1 MPEEI
6 EMNAAPAQGMVLQV
20 EESRM
25 DTSPRQSLIRQVTR
39 RIDHGLAVLEKQLLA
54 WSVILMAV
62 NTLGNVAA
70 RVGFNSSLFFSEEL
84 NQFLIVLITFV
95 GTSAAARQG
104 RHIRMSALT
113 DMLPL
118 ERRRMA
124 LAVIQAVTAIV
135 LAMLS
140 WYATTYILRTQ
151 ALGRVTPAM
160 QFPMW
165 ITLLWIPLGLGIAP
179 LPCGLAAGINV
190 RRRGKGHRAPTGG
203 EHDDVDMPT
212 I

>member
-1 MPEEI
+1 MEE
-6 EMNAAPAQGMVLQV
+6 APKQGLILQI
-20 EESRM
+20 
-25 DTSPRQSLIRQVTR
+25 LR

-54 WSVILMAV
+54 WAIILMAV
-62 NTLGNVAA
+62 NTLGNVVA

-104 RHIRMSALT
+104 RHIRMSAFT
-113 DMLPL
+113 DMLPV
-118 ERRRMA
+118 EHRRWA
-124 LAVIQAVTAIV
+124 LATIQAITAVV
-135 LAMLS
+135 LALLA

-151 ALGRVTPAM
+151 AMGRVTPAL

-165 ITLLWIPLGLGIAP
+165 ITLLWIPLGLAIATLQFWLTALVNMRTPGSVHVAPGI
-179 LPCGLAAGINV
+179 
-190 RRRGKGHRAPTGG
+190 R
-203 EHDDVDMPT
+203 EHDEIDMPT

>member
-1 MPEEI
+1 MDE
-6 EMNAAPAQGMVLQV
+6 APKQGLILQI
-20 EESRM
+20 
-25 DTSPRQSLIRQVTR
+25 LR

-54 WSVILMAV
+54 WAIILMAV
-62 NTLGNVAA
+62 NTLGNVVA

-104 RHIRMSALT
+104 RHIRMSAFT
-113 DMLPL
+113 DMLPV
-118 ERRRMA
+118 EYRRWA
-124 LAVIQAVTAIV
+124 LAAIQAFTAVV
-135 LAMLS
+135 LALLA

-151 ALGRVTPAM
+151 AMGRVTPAL

-165 ITLLWIPLGLGIAP
+165 ITLLWIPLGLAIATLQFWLTALVNMRTPGSVHVAPGI
-179 LPCGLAAGINV
+179 
-190 RRRGKGHRAPTGG
+190 R
-203 EHDDVDMPT
+203 EHDEIDMPT

>member
-1 MPEEI
+1 MDK
-6 EMNAAPAQGMVLQV
+6 APSQGLILQTL
-20 EESRM
+20 RC
-25 DTSPRQSLIRQVTR
+25 
-39 RIDHGLAVLEKQLLA
+39 IDQGLAVLEKQLLA
-54 WSVILMAV
+54 WAIILMAV

-70 RVGFNSSLFFSEEL
+70 RIGFNSSLFFSEEL

-118 ERRRMA
+118 EHRRRA
-124 LAVIQAVTAIV
+124 LATIQALTAIV
-135 LAMLS
+135 LATLA

-151 ALGRVTPAM
+151 AMGRVTPAL

-165 ITLLWIPLGLGIAP
+165 ITLLWIPLGLSIAT
-179 LPCGLAAGINV
+179 LQFGLTALVNLRTPGSVHVAPRV
-190 RRRGKGHRAPTGG
+190 R
-203 EHDDVDMPT
+203 EHDEVDMPS

>member
-1 MPEEI
+1 
-6 EMNAAPAQGMVLQV
+6 MNAAPAQGLILQV
-20 EESRM
+20 EEFHM
-25 DTSPRQSLIRQVTR
+25 DTPPRQSLIPQVTR
-39 RIDHGLAVLEKQLLA
+39 RIDHGLAILEKQLLA
-54 WSVILMAV
+54 WSIILMAL
-62 NTLGNVAA
+62 NTLGNVVA
-70 RVGFNSSLFFSEEL
+70 RVGFNGSLFFSEEL

-113 DMLPL
+113 DMLPV
-118 ERRRMA
+118 EHRRRA
-124 LAVIQAVTAIV
+124 LAAIQAVTAVV
-135 LAMLS
+135 LAMLA

-165 ITLLWIPLGLGIAP
+165 ITLLWIPLGLGIAS
-179 LPCGLAAGINV
+179 LQFALASLINL
-190 RRRGKGHRAPTGG
+190 RSRGKVHLSPTVG